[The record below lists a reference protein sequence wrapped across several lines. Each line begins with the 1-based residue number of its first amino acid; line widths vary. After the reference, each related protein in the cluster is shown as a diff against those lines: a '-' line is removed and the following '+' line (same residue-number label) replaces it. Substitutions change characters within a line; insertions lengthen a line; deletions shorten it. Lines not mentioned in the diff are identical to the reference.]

1 MEKNIKL
8 NLKKENIKDIEFLQG
23 LQLAYIGDSIYDILA
38 REYIMKTSISKIKDL
53 HQKVSEI
60 VRATSQSK
68 FAKKLLE
75 KELLNKEEISIF
87 RRGKNQ
93 KINTKAKNATIIEY
107 KNATG
112 LEAVFGYLYLK
123 KDFDRLEEI
132 FTNIIEEYEK
142 GKN

>member
-1 MEKNIKL
+1 
-8 NLKKENIKDIEFLQG
+8 
-23 LQLAYIGDSIYDILA
+23 
-38 REYIMKTSISKIKDL
+38 MKTSISKIKDL

-142 GKN
+142 KQKMQP